1 MDHSVR
7 GYLHR
12 LPLDLL
18 EKLYASAL
26 ESPPDEYIPEIVE
39 LMGEVIAERRK
50 DAKEAPEEK

>member
-12 LPLDLL
+12 LPLDFL